1 MNKKV
6 SLPFTVILSILTMLL
21 GAIITLNITYKNN
34 AEDYKYNEILKLM
47 RENYYFEFDE
57 NTLKDGAY
65 AGIVASL
72 GDNYSYYMTNNTYS
86 QVQKSR
92 AGKTVLLGVSL
103 ARHPDTN
110 DLCVTKVHPNSS
122 AEKAGVLKGD
132 IVLSINGTKTD
143 GLTVAECVKLV
154 VKEEGEKCTLSVMR
168 DKKTLE
174 ITAVLTEFTESSIEY
189 RTVENIGYIKITDFN
204 SATTEQF
211 KTAVDELKK
220 QQVSAVIFDIR
231 NNIGGLTSVC
241 GDMLDEILGEGTA
254 IRAKYKNGDIKPL
267 ESTTDG
273 EWDIPMAVLTN
284 GETASSA
291 ELFALA
297 IRDYEKGILVG
308 EKTYGKGVMQ
318 TSYTL
323 NDGSAVKLTTAVL
336 VDKNGETYNKIGITP
351 DIEVAQSDYAKKY
364 QNFLKDEDDTQLYK
378 AIEQLKKS
386 S

>member
-1 MNKKV
+1 MADNFENAILEGTISIEAAINAGFRNVLKVYIDQSKKEKRDRKITH
-6 SLPFTVILSILTMLL
+6 FISILKSNNIPFELNSEYDFCMVL
-21 GAIITLNITYKNN
+21 G
-34 AEDYKYNEILKLM
+34 
-47 RENYYFEFDE
+47 
-57 NTLKDGAY
+57 
-65 AGIVASL
+65 
-72 GDNYSYYMTNNTYS
+72 
-86 QVQKSR
+86 
-92 AGKTVLLGVSL
+92 
-103 ARHPDTN
+103 
-110 DLCVTKVHPNSS
+110 
-122 AEKAGVLKGD
+122 
-132 IVLSINGTKTD
+132 
-143 GLTVAECVKLV
+143 
-154 VKEEGEKCTLSVMR
+154 
-168 DKKTLE
+168 
-174 ITAVLTEFTESSIEY
+174 FTESSIEY